1 MSFHTTQTATDLE
14 GRQALARAVGDPDL
28 FAKELWGRKPQHLKA
43 TDGSGFEDLLS
54 LDDVDR
60 IVSTMGLR
68 LPAFRLVKD
77 GEVLSPSR
85 YTKTTRTGTQEAS
98 GVIDARAVFD
108 EFASG
113 ATIVFQSMHRYWEV
127 LADYCRG
134 LELALGHPVQ
144 ANAYIT
150 PPGAQGFNAHED
162 PHDVFVLQSHGTKHW
177 TIHERHDLPPSRPP
191 AIDALLG
198 TGDSL
203 YVPSGFPHSA
213 STQER
218 TSVHITIG
226 ILAVTWAAAL
236 KEVVKVLE
244 SDPTLGEAL
253 PLRFATEDGEDGEL
267 TEAVARRLGAMGM
280 SLGGIDPG
288 VVARR
293 LRHKVLTTR
302 QPLLRGQMHR
312 LLTIDGVDDD
322 SVVARRR
329 GTFCV
334 IEARDGQLSVLL
346 GDRELRMP
354 VSAQSAMAQ
363 IAEGERIAVADLAG
377 LDESGRLV
385 LVRRLIREG
394 LLEVID

>member
-1 MSFHTTQTATDLE
+1 MSLRASQTATDLE
-14 GRQALARAVGDPDL
+14 GRDALARAVGDPDL
-28 FAKELWGRKPQHLKA
+28 FAKELWGRQPQHLKA
-43 TDGSGFEDLLS
+43 SDDGGFEDLLS

-68 LPAFRLVKD
+68 LPAFRLVRD
-77 GEVLSPSR
+77 GEVLAPSR
-85 YTKTTRTGTQEAS
+85 YTKTTRTGKQEAT

-108 EFASG
+108 EFAAG
-113 ATIVFQSMHRYWEV
+113 ATIVFQSMHRYWAV

-162 PHDVFVLQSHGTKHW
+162 PHAVFVLQSHGTKHW

-191 AIDALLG
+191 VIDAVLG

-226 ILAVTWAAAL
+226 ILAVTWSAAL
-236 KEVVKVLE
+236 QEVVKSLE
-244 SDPTLGEAL
+244 SDPTLGDSL
-253 PLRFATEDGEDGEL
+253 PLRFATEDGDF
-267 TEAVARRLGAMGM
+267 TEAVAQRLGDIGA
-280 SLGGIDPG
+280 SLAGIDPAE
-288 VVARR
+288 VARR

-302 QPLLRGQMHR
+302 QPLLRGQMQR
-312 LLTIDGVDDD
+312 LLALDELGDD
-322 SVVARRR
+322 SVVVRRQ

-334 IEARDGQLSVLL
+334 VESRDGQLSVLL

-354 VSAQSAMAQ
+354 IVAQSAMAH
-363 IAEGERIAVADLAG
+363 IAEGERFAVADLPG

-385 LVRRLIREG
+385 LVSRLIREG
-394 LLEVID
+394 LLEVVD